1 MDPIVGME
9 DEDPGV
15 RLEVGDLRGA
25 CILRSVVRDLAAS
38 NTLRPFQTAA
48 ISNSCSPRISYI
60 LLLRDVRNNLR
71 QVF

>member
-25 CILRSVVRDLAAS
+25 CIVRTVVRNLAAS
-38 NTLRPFQTAA
+38 NTLPPVRTAA
-48 ISNSCSPRISYI
+48 ISNNFSPRISYI
-60 LLLRDVRNNLR
+60 LLLRNIRNNLR
-71 QVF
+71 PVF